1 MFTLKLKSVIAKINY
16 KNSPQG
22 LSSRRDDRG
31 MCQWNWKHQYKLS
44 NLNSRGGG
52 NWINNE

>member
-1 MFTLKLKSVIAKINY
+1 MKYQRETENIKKQMFSLKLKSVIAKINY

-31 MCQWNWKHQYKLS
+31 MCQ
-44 NLNSRGGG
+44 
-52 NWINNE
+52 

>member
-1 MFTLKLKSVIAKINY
+1 MFSLKLKSVIAKINY

-31 MCQWNWKHQYKLS
+31 MCQ
-44 NLNSRGGG
+44 
-52 NWINNE
+52 